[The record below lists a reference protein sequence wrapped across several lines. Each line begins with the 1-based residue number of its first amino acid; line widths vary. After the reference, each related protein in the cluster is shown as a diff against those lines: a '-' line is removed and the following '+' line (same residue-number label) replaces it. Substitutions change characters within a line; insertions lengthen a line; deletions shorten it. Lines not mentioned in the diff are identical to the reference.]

1 MVIHTEKI
9 SRILEENE
17 MLRTYINTLAKSVD
31 QCSNDVPSE
40 MRLAKGHLDFIH
52 YSLKKLDTDDY
63 TNVNNLLSDLGVM
76 FKKCKCE

>member
-1 MVIHTEKI
+1 MVIHREKI
-9 SRILEENE
+9 RKILEENE
-17 MLRTYINTLAKSVD
+17 MLRAYVNTLTKSVD

-52 YSLKKLDTDDY
+52 YSAKILDTNEYND
-63 TNVNNLLSDLGVM
+63 VNDLLFELGTM

>member
-1 MVIHTEKI
+1 MVIHAENISKI
-9 SRILEENE
+9 LKENE
-17 MLRTYINTLAKSVD
+17 MLRTYINSLAKSVD

-52 YSLKKLDTDDY
+52 YSLKILDTTDY
-63 TNVNNLLSDLGVM
+63 NDVNDLLSDLGMM

>member
-1 MVIHTEKI
+1 MVIHTENI
-9 SRILEENE
+9 SRVLKENE
-17 MLRTYINTLAKSVD
+17 MLGTYVNSLAKLVD

-52 YSLKKLDTDDY
+52 YSLKKLDIDEYTD
-63 TNVNNLLSDLGVM
+63 VNNLLSDLGTI